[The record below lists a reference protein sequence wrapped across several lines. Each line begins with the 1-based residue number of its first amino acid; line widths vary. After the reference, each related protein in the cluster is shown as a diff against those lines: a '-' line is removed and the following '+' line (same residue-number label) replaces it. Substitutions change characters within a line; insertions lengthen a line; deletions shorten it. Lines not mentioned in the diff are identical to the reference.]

1 MLQLE
6 TLHQTFNAGEINEV
20 KALRGIDLHLEAE
33 EFVTIIGSNGA
44 GKSTL
49 FNAIAGEF
57 TPSNGRILIDD
68 INVTG
73 WPEYRRAALI
83 GRVFQNPYHGTA
95 AHMTIAENMSLAML
109 RRQRLGLRL
118 GVSRLRRQKLADLL
132 EPIGLGLEDRLNDKV
147 DLLSGGQRQAM
158 TLLMASLS
166 SPKLLLLDEHTAA
179 LDPATAVR
187 ILEITQTVVAEQKLT
202 TLMITHNMQQ
212 ALTFGTRTLMLHKG
226 QIVLDIAQEERRGLT
241 VQGLVDKFSEVK
253 QEALMDDE
261 LLLSNE

>member
-6 TLHQTFNAGEINEV
+6 NLHQKFNAGEINEV
-20 KALRGIDLHLEAE
+20 YALKGIDLLVANE

-57 TPSNGRILIDD
+57 TPTNGRIELNGID
-68 INVTG
+68 VTK
-73 WPEYRRAALI
+73 WPEHKRAALI
-83 GRVFQNPYHGTA
+83 GRVFQNPFHGTA
-95 AHMTIAENMSLAML
+95 ANMTIAENMSLAML
-109 RRQRLGLRL
+109 RTQRLGLRL
-118 GVSRLRRQKLADLL
+118 GVNRGRRKKLADLL
-132 EPIGLGLEDRLNDKV
+132 EPIGLGLETRLNDKV
-147 DLLSGGQRQAM
+147 ALLSGGQRQAM

-166 SPKLLLLDEHTAA
+166 QPKLLLLDEHTAA
-179 LDPATAVR
+179 LDPATAAR
-187 ILEITQTVVAEQKLT
+187 ILQITQSVIKDQRLA

-212 ALTFGTRTLMLHKG
+212 ALTYGTRTLMLHKG
-226 QIVLDIAQEERRGLT
+226 EIVLDIAQKEREGLT
-241 VQGLVDKFSEVK
+241 VQGLIDKFSEVK

>member
-1 MLQLE
+1 MLRLE
-6 TLHQTFNAGEINEV
+6 NLHQTFNAGQINEV
-20 KALRGIDLHLEAE
+20 RALCGINLHLGAA

-57 TPSNGRILIDD
+57 VPTNGRILLDNTD
-68 INVTG
+68 VTN
-73 WPEYRRAALI
+73 WPEYKRAALI

-95 AHMTIAENMSLAML
+95 AQMSIAENMSLALL
-109 RRQRLGLRL
+109 RRQRLGLRQ
-118 GVSRLRRQKLADLL
+118 GVNRQRRQKLADLL
-132 EPIGLGLEDRLNDKV
+132 APIGLGLENRLNDRV

-187 ILEITQTVVAEQKLT
+187 ILETTQSIIAEQHLT

-226 QIVLDIAQEERRGLT
+226 EVVLDIAQAERQGLT

-261 LLLSNE
+261 LLLSG

>member
-1 MLQLE
+1 MLKLE
-6 TLHQTFNAGEINEV
+6 NLHQTFNAGQINEV
-20 KALRGIDLHLEAE
+20 KALCGIDLHLAAE

-57 TPSNGRILIDD
+57 VPTNGRITIDGTD
-68 INVTG
+68 VTT
-73 WPEYRRAALI
+73 WPEYKRAALI

-95 AHMTIAENMSLAML
+95 AQMTIAENMSLAML

-118 GVSRLRRQKLADLL
+118 GVSRPRRQKLADLL
-132 EPIGLGLEDRLNDKV
+132 EPIGLGLEDRLDDKV

-187 ILEITQTVVAEQKLT
+187 ILEITQSVIAEQRLT
-202 TLMITHNMQQ
+202 TMMITHNMQQ
-212 ALTFGTRTLMLHKG
+212 ALNFGTRTLMLHKG
-226 QIVLDIAQEERRGLT
+226 EIVLDIAQEERRGLT

>member
-1 MLQLE
+1 MLRLE
-6 TLHQTFNAGEINEV
+6 NLHQTFNAGQINEV
-20 KALRGIDLHLEAE
+20 KALRGIDLHLGAE

-57 TPSNGRILIDD
+57 TPSRGRIMLDD
-68 INVTG
+68 VDVTS
-73 WPEYRRAALI
+73 WPEYKRAALI
-83 GRVFQNPYHGTA
+83 GRVFQNPFHGTA
-95 AHMTIAENMSLAML
+95 ANMTIAENMSLAML
-109 RRQRLGLRL
+109 RTQNLSLRL
-118 GVSRLRRQKLADLL
+118 GVNRHRRQKLANLL
-132 EPIGLGLEDRLNDKV
+132 EPIGLGLEERLNDKV
-147 DLLSGGQRQAM
+147 ALLSGGQRQAM

-187 ILEITQTVVAEQKLT
+187 ILEVTQSLIKEQRLT

-212 ALTFGTRTLMLHKG
+212 ALNFGSRTLMLHKG
-226 QIVLDIAQEERRGLT
+226 KIVLDIAHKERQGLT
-241 VQGLVDKFSEVK
+241 VQGLIDKFSEVK